1 MAWVFA
7 IVVPLAGLQQ
17 AVARDCNRNGV
28 PDDCDVDCSLPG
40 CLQYACDR
48 SDDSDGNGIP
58 DECEGAPAV
67 GSFSTTADFTAR

>member
-1 MAWVFA
+1 MKNRRFRLVAGVFVA
-7 IVVPLAGLQQ
+7 VVPLAGLQQ

-48 SDDSDGNGIP
+48 SDDSDGDRP
-58 DECEGAPAV
+58 KR
-67 GSFSTTADFTAR
+67 T